1 MKWIGAIS
9 IVVMFA
15 GCDPVKRIQRHDE
28 QMARMEAVMLDRG
41 ICRPDTFI
49 VRRTDTLTRTDTVG
63 EIYIYTDTTTLHDTT
78 TITRERIRTVL
89 RTITIR
95 DTVLRQITD
104 ETALMA
110 CRTAPTEGGGTFG
123 GYETNIA
130 APRGGRRAV
139 IRPPVIAPI
148 FRFIKIERHGSPDA

>member
-41 ICRPDTFI
+41 ICRPDTFVI
-49 VRRTDTLTRTDTVG
+49 RRTDTLTRTDTVG

-110 CRTAPTEGGGTFG
+110 CRTARQKAEELLADTKQ
-123 GYETNIA
+123 ISRH
-130 APRGGRRAV
+130 RGAV
-139 IRPPVIAPI
+139 VALLSALLLLLL
-148 FRFIKIERHGSPDA
+148 FFALSK

>member
-1 MKWIGAIS
+1 VKYIAAIS
-9 IVVMFA
+9 FVLILY

-49 VRRTDTLTRTDTVG
+49 IRRTDTLTRTDTVG

-95 DTVLRQITD
+95 DTMIRQIID
-104 ETALMA
+104 DRALTA
-110 CRTAPTEGGGTFG
+110 CRSARQKAENLLADTKQRAQHRGAI
-123 GYETNIA
+123 IA
-130 APRGGRRAV
+130 LLSALLLCLLFFALS
-139 IRPPVIAPI
+139 
-148 FRFIKIERHGSPDA
+148 K

>member
-1 MKWIGAIS
+1 VKWIGAIS

-28 QMARMEAVMLDRG
+28 QMERMEAVMLDRG

-78 TITRERIRTVL
+78 TVTRERIRTVL

-104 ETALMA
+104 ETALKA
-110 CRTAPTEGGGTFG
+110 CRSDQERSEGR
-123 GYETNIA
+123 NIA
-130 APRGGRRAV
+130 GRSLAYY
-139 IRPPVIAPI
+139 PPSCFAYYFSHYQNNTTWIA
-148 FRFIKIERHGSPDA
+148 

>member
-1 MKWIGAIS
+1 
-9 IVVMFA
+9 MFA

-110 CRTAPTEGGGTFG
+110 CRTARQKAEELLADTKQ
-123 GYETNIA
+123 ISRH
-130 APRGGRRAV
+130 RGAV
-139 IRPPVIAPI
+139 VALLSALLLLLL
-148 FRFIKIERHGSPDA
+148 FFALSK

>member
-1 MKWIGAIS
+1 MKWVAVIS
-9 IVVMFA
+9 LAVMFA

-78 TITRERIRTVL
+78 RITRERIRTVL

-110 CRTAPTEGGGTFG
+110 CRTARQKAENLLADTKQ
-123 GYETNIA
+123 ISRH
-130 APRGGRRAV
+130 RGAV
-139 IRPPVIAPI
+139 VALLSALLLLLL
-148 FRFIKIERHGSPDA
+148 FFALSK

>member
-78 TITRERIRTVL
+78 RVTRERIRTVL

-110 CRTAPTEGGGTFG
+110 CRTARQKAENLLADTKQ
-123 GYETNIA
+123 ISRH
-130 APRGGRRAV
+130 RGAV
-139 IRPPVIAPI
+139 VALLSALLLLLL
-148 FRFIKIERHGSPDA
+148 FFALSK

>member
-1 MKWIGAIS
+1 MKYIAAIS
-9 IVVMFA
+9 FVLMLV

-28 QMARMEAVMLDRG
+28 QMARMERVMLDRG

-49 VRRTDTLTRTDTVG
+49 IRRTDTLTRTDTVG

-89 RTITIR
+89 RTVTIR

-110 CRTAPTEGGGTFG
+110 CRSDQERSGALL
-123 GYETNIA
+123 A
-130 APRGGRRAV
+130 DMKQRAQHRGA
-139 IRPPVIAPI
+139 IITLLSALLLCLL
-148 FRFIKIERHGSPDA
+148 FFALSK